1 VIIMLKKQWQLF
13 LVALQFFTRLPVP
26 EIRDFSNDMLNAS
39 ARYFPLVGIVVGLL
53 SALGLWLAAQVFPM
67 PVAALIAIAVSILV
81 TGAFHED
88 GLADTFD
95 ALGGAVPRERALVIM
110 KDSRIG
116 TYGAVALL
124 ISQLLRW
131 QALVI
136 LPLNIAVIVLI
147 ASHAAARAG
156 AVSLMAS
163 LPYVRDTDDSKS
175 KPIAQ
180 DLSLGN
186 LLIACLFGVLPIF
199 VFSIVYLRTVWMLMV
214 SGLLMIML
222 VRFYCAYWF
231 KKRLGG
237 YTGDAL
243 GCCEQFGEIGFLLAA
258 AAVCQQLSV

>member
-1 VIIMLKKQWQLF
+1 MKRQWQLF

-39 ARYFPLVGIVVGLL
+39 ARYFPLVGIVVGIF
-53 SALGLWLAAQVFPM
+53 SAFGLWASAQFFPM
-67 PVAALIAIAVSILV
+67 PIAALIAITVSILV

-95 ALGGAVPRERALVIM
+95 ALGGAVPPERALVIM

-116 TYGAVALL
+116 TYGALALVL
-124 ISQLLRW
+124 SQLLRW
-131 QALVI
+131 QALLI
-136 LPLNIAVIVLI
+136 LPLDIAVIVLI
-147 ASHAAARAG
+147 GSHAAARAG

-180 DLSLGN
+180 DLSGAALMIA
-186 LLIACLFGVLPIF
+186 LLLGVLPAIIF
-199 VFSIVYLRTVWMLMV
+199 SVVCLPNVWMLMIA
-214 SGLLMIML
+214 GLFAVI
-222 VRFYCAYWF
+222 VIRFCCAYWF

-237 YTGDAL
+237 YTGDTL
-243 GCCEQFGEIGFLLAA
+243 GCCEQFAEIGFLLAV
-258 AAVCQQLSV
+258 AAVCKQLSV

>member
-1 VIIMLKKQWQLF
+1 MLKKQWQLF

-26 EIRDFSNDMLNAS
+26 NIRDFSSDMLNAS

-53 SALGLWLAAQVFPM
+53 SALALWLAAQIFPM
-67 PVAALIAIAVSILV
+67 PVAALIAIAVSILT

-95 ALGGAVPRERALVIM
+95 ALGGTVPRERALIIM

-116 TYGAVALL
+116 TYGAAGLF

-136 LPLNIAVIVLI
+136 LPLDIALLVLI

-163 LPYVRDTDDSKS
+163 LPYVRDNDDSKS

-180 DLSLGN
+180 DLSFGN
-186 LLIACLFGVLPIF
+186 LLFALLFGVLPAL
-199 VFSIVYLRTVWMLMV
+199 VFSIMYLPAVWMLMT
-214 SGLLMIML
+214 SGLLTVVL

-231 KKRLGG
+231 KRRIGG
-237 YTGDAL
+237 YTGDTL

-258 AAVCQQLSV
+258 AAMCQQLSI

>member
-1 VIIMLKKQWQLF
+1 MKKQWQLF

-39 ARYFPLVGIVVGLL
+39 ARYFPLVGIVVGII
-53 SALGLWLAAQVFPM
+53 SALSLWLAAQVFPM
-67 PVAALIAIAVSILV
+67 PIAALVAIIVSILF

-116 TYGAVALL
+116 TYGAAALVF
-124 ISQLLRW
+124 SQLLRW

-136 LPLNIAVIVLI
+136 LPLDIAVIVLI

-180 DLSLGN
+180 DLSGAAF
-186 LLIACLFGVLPIF
+186 LIAMLLGVLPAII
-199 VFSIVYLRTVWMLMV
+199 FSIIYLPIIWMLMLA
-214 SGLLMIML
+214 GLLTVMT

-237 YTGDAL
+237 YTGDTL

-258 AAVCQQLSV
+258 AAVCQQLNV

>member
-1 VIIMLKKQWQLF
+1 MKKQWQLF

-26 EIRDFSNDMLNAS
+26 EIRDFSNAMLNAS
-39 ARYFPLVGIVVGLL
+39 ARYFPLVGIVVGII
-53 SALGLWLAAQVFPM
+53 SALSLWLAAQVFPM
-67 PVAALIAIAVSILV
+67 PIAALVAIIVSILV

-116 TYGAVALL
+116 TYGAAALVL
-124 ISQLLRW
+124 SQLLRW

-136 LPLNIAVIVLI
+136 LPLDIAVIVLI

-180 DLSLGN
+180 DLSGAA
-186 LLIACLFGVLPIF
+186 LLIALLLGLLPAIIFSISYLPI
-199 VFSIVYLRTVWMLMV
+199 VWMLMLA
-214 SGLLMIML
+214 GLLTVMT

-237 YTGDAL
+237 YTGDTL

>member
-1 VIIMLKKQWQLF
+1 MKKQWLLF
-13 LVALQFFTRLPVP
+13 CVALQFFTRLPVP

-39 ARYFPLVGIVVGLL
+39 ARYFPLVGLVVGLI
-53 SALGLWLAAQVFPM
+53 SAAALWLAAQVFPM
-67 PVAALIAIAVSILV
+67 PIAALIAISVSIIV

-95 ALGGAVPRERALVIM
+95 ALGGSVPRERALVIM

-116 TYGAVALL
+116 TYGAVALVL
-124 ISQLLRW
+124 SQLLRW
-131 QALVI
+131 QALVF
-136 LPLNIAVIVLI
+136 LPLDIAVIVLI
-147 ASHAAARAG
+147 ASHAAARAA

-180 DLSLGN
+180 GLSGAALM
-186 LLIACLFGVLPIF
+186 FVVVL
-199 VFSIVYLRTVWMLMV
+199 
-214 SGLLMIML
+214 GLLPVAVSIAFFQHYLALLLVAVLAVIL

-237 YTGDAL
+237 YTGDTL
-243 GCCEQFGEIGFLLAA
+243 GCAEQLGEIAFLLAA
-258 AAVCQQLSV
+258 CAVFRIFPV

>member
-1 VIIMLKKQWQLF
+1 MLKKQWQLF

-26 EIRDFSNDMLNAS
+26 VISNFSNDMLNAS
-39 ARYFPLVGIVVGLL
+39 ARYFPLVGIVVGVF
-53 SALGLWLAAQVFPM
+53 SALALWLAAQIFPM
-67 PVAALIAIAVSILV
+67 SIAALIAISVSIV
-81 TGAFHED
+81 ITGAFHED

-116 TYGAVALL
+116 TYGAIALF

-131 QALVI
+131 QALAF
-136 LPLNIAVIVLI
+136 LPLPVGILVLI
-147 ASHAAARAG
+147 ASHAAARAA

-180 DLSLGN
+180 ELSG
-186 LLIACLFGVLPIF
+186 IAFMLAMLFGLFPALAVA
-199 VFSIVYLRTVWMLMV
+199 IVHKEMWLMMLA
-214 SGLLMIML
+214 GLLAVIT
-222 VRFYCAYWF
+222 VRIYCAYWF
-231 KKRLGG
+231 KKRIGG
-237 YTGDAL
+237 YTGDTL

>member
-1 VIIMLKKQWQLF
+1 MKKQWILF
-13 LVALQFFTRLPVP
+13 CVALQFFTRLPVP

-39 ARYFPLVGIVVGLL
+39 ARYFPLVGLVVGLI
-53 SALGLWLAAQVFPM
+53 SAAVLWLAAQLFPM
-67 PVAALIAIAVSILV
+67 PIAALIAIAISILV

-116 TYGAVALL
+116 TYGAVALVL
-124 ISQLLRW
+124 SQLLRW
-131 QALVI
+131 QALLL
-136 LPLNIAVIVLI
+136 LPLEVAAIVLI

-180 DLSLGN
+180 DLSGAA
-186 LLIACLFGVLPIF
+186 LLIALLLGVLPAI
-199 VFSIVYLRTVWMLMV
+199 VFSTVNLPIAWKLMGA
-214 SGLLMIML
+214 GLLAVMT

-237 YTGDAL
+237 YTGDTL

-258 AAVCQQLSV
+258 AAVFQLLSV

>member
-1 VIIMLKKQWQLF
+1 MLKKQWQLF
-13 LVALQFFTRLPVP
+13 LVALQFFTRFPVP

-39 ARYFPLVGIVVGLL
+39 ARYFPLVGMVVGII
-53 SALGLWLAAQVFPM
+53 SALALWLSAQVFPM
-67 PVAALIAIAVSILV
+67 SIAALMAIVVSILA

-124 ISQLLRW
+124 LSQLLRW

-136 LPLNIAVIVLI
+136 LPLDIALIVLI

-163 LPYVRDTDDSKS
+163 LIYVRDTDDSKS

-180 DLSLGN
+180 DLSFGN
-186 LLIACLFGVLPIF
+186 LLFALLFGVLPAL
-199 VFSIVYLRTVWMLMV
+199 VFSIMYFPAVWMLMA
-214 SGLLMIML
+214 SGLLAIIL
-222 VRFYCAYWF
+222 IRFYCTYWF
-231 KKRLGG
+231 KKRIGG
-237 YTGDAL
+237 YTGDTL
-243 GCCEQFGEIGFLLAA
+243 GCCEQLGEIGFLLAA
-258 AAVCQQLSV
+258 AAICQQLSL